1 MDIDPHTIQH
11 LLEKV
16 RAQLRCP
23 QCTKKLEVRFDSL
36 KVMGDSFAVFQMQC
50 STCGA
55 YILLHATLTGVKQP
69 SALGRI
75 SRSSAQSSLPAL
87 SEQSAHSGPPTAQ
100 QHNFSTVLEIDEK
113 ELAALRSVLKS
124 AGGKFS
130 DLFEESH

>member
-23 QCTKKLEVRFDSL
+23 QCTKRLDVRFESL

-55 YILLHATLTGVKQP
+55 YILLHATLTGVKNTA
-69 SALGRI
+69 SSLGRI
-75 SRSSAQSSLPAL
+75 SRLGDHTPL
-87 SEQSAHSGPPTAQ
+87 SGPPTPH

-113 ELAALRSVLKS
+113 ELAALRSVLKN

-130 DLFEESH
+130 DLFEER